1 MPSHT
6 RDAQTGAAGASEN
19 ASENRSFLR
28 PTFSVAMWGPTP
40 GRSSNAKDDGGGEVG
55 RVTVVSPLGMSM
67 PPLGAGLVS
76 SGDASDRVG
85 GPLVVPVFCSSSNR
99 DVSGR
104 R

>member
-1 MPSHT
+1 MSDGT
-6 RDAQTGAAGASEN
+6 RDAQTGAAGVSEN

-40 GRSSNAKDDGGGEVG
+40 GRSSNAKDDGGAEVG
-55 RVTVVSPLGMSM
+55 CVTVVSPLEMSM
-67 PPLGAGLVS
+67 PPLGVGLVA

-85 GPLVVPVFCSSSNR
+85 GPPIVPVFCSSSNR